1 MAVEKKYRITRPL
14 DLTIPVIRKL
24 NNFNLNSE
32 IKLIQGQIKSRN
44 FSGVNK
50 MLYNLLKFQNIF
62 LFLKKEILFL
72 IFLNQFNFLK
82 FRLKKFIF
90 RFICLNS

>member
-1 MAVEKKYRITRPL
+1 MNKQKLKLDNLNINIITKIINKFLSEKKYRITRPL

-62 LFLKKEILFL
+62 YF
-72 IFLNQFNFLK
+72 
-82 FRLKKFIF
+82 
-90 RFICLNS
+90 